1 MSRYANG
8 KIYKLVN
15 NADNEI
21 YIGSTCVPLH
31 KRFYKHKTDGTKFP
45 ERKVYKHLTGIG
57 WDEVKIILIES
68 FPCENKMELEK
79 RERYY
84 IDKLSPSLNTTLR
97 PTITEQERNTRIL
110 LQSQKIRSIVYL
122 CETCQV
128 TCLQTHKSRH
138 NKTTKHLNMVAEQL
152 KAKEETK

>member
-15 NADNEI
+15 NVDKEI

-31 KRFYKHKTDGTKFP
+31 KRFYKHKTDGAKQP
-45 ERKVYKHLTGIG
+45 ERKVYKHLVGIG

-84 IDKLSPSLNTTLR
+84 IDKLNPSLNTTLR
-97 PTITEQERNTRIL
+97 PRVTEEERKKAQHL
-110 LQSQKIRSIVYL
+110 LDKKRNGIEHL
-122 CETCQV
+122 CDICHISV
-128 TCLQTHKSRH
+128 KVSNKSRH
-138 NKTTKHLNMVAEQL
+138 NKTKMHQLMVAEHL